1 MRFTARHPIGRSC
14 VKSELVF
21 PSFRMKIYWRIRP
34 QFGFGGGFG
43 GGEIEKRGVVRLS
56 RNRDQR
62 LRRRLSCLLLRRGLS
77 PRQV

>member
-43 GGEIEKRGVVRLS
+43 GGEIEKRG
-56 RNRDQR
+56 
-62 LRRRLSCLLLRRGLS
+62 
-77 PRQV
+77 